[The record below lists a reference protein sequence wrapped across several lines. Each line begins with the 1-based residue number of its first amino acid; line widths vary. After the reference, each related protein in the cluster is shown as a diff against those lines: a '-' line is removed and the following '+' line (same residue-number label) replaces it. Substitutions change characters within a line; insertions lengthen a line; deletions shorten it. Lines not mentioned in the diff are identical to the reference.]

1 MLPSRLILF
10 AVGFFLFLPGLCQ
23 EDSVKNKYVTN
34 FPNHFFLGPV
44 LKQRNLSFDVAS
56 IRNPDKKLTFKPNSS
71 FSLGLSLNIFEI
83 GVEASMSIPIN
94 VKNQE
99 RFGFSTVRDLQIN
112 TISKRWLLDAYH
124 QKYSGFYSSNSN
136 IALPNNQ
143 PYPHRDD
150 LQTRNFGLS
159 FSYIF
164 NADKFSLKS
173 AYAFTEQQLSSRG
186 SLLFSYIISSFNLSA
201 DSALIPKEER
211 STFGKGSSAYDMRFT
226 SLGIGPGYSYNLV
239 YKKFFLNLTL
249 SIGPAHYWIRYAEEG
264 GAVRND
270 IRISTFQSARTGI
283 GYNGDHFYG
292 GISVSSQ
299 SRDVKFEELKF
310 SNTIS
315 TFRFV
320 LGYRF
325 KETGILQ
332 KRVLDY
338 NPFKKK

>member
-1 MLPSRLILF
+1 MLLNRLLLF
-10 AVGFFLFLPGLCQ
+10 TIGFLFFLPGLCQ
-23 EDSVKNKYVTN
+23 QDSVKNKYVAD
-34 FPNHFFLGPV
+34 FPNHFFLGPL

-71 FSLGLSLNIFEI
+71 YSVGLSLNIFEI
-83 GVEASMSIPIN
+83 GIEASMSVPIN

-99 RFGFSTVRDLQIN
+99 RFGVSTVRDLQIN

-124 QKYSGFYSSNSN
+124 QKYAGFYSSNSN
-136 IALPNNQ
+136 ITLPNNQ
-143 PYPHRDD
+143 PYPHRND

-164 NADKFSLKS
+164 NAEKFSLKS
-173 AYAFTEQQLSSRG
+173 SYFFTEQQLTSRG
-186 SLLFSYIISSFNLSA
+186 SFLFSYIVSSFNLTA
-201 DSALIPKEER
+201 DSALIPKPER
-211 STFGKGSSAYDMRFT
+211 TNFGMGSSADDMRFT
-226 SLGIGPGYSYNLV
+226 SLGIGPGYSYNMV

-249 SIGPAHYWIRYAEEG
+249 SIGPAHYWIRYTGEG

-270 IRISTFQSARTGI
+270 IRISTFQAARTGI
-283 GYNGDHFYG
+283 GYNGSHFYG

-299 SRDVKFEELKF
+299 TRDLKFEEIKF

-315 TFRFV
+315 TFRLV

-325 KETGILQ
+325 KEIGILK
-332 KRVLDY
+332 KRILDY
-338 NPFKKK
+338 TPFKKK